1 MNWVSGSGCND
12 VEKPKTILDW
22 MDELDEKYG
31 KGNWAKLPDNH
42 PDIETMHELS
52 GAKVK
57 ETMWTDKRNEF
68 IRENYQH
75 MTDGEMAEILGVKVT
90 TLGNHRIRMGL
101 RKQSHSSKPLTV
113 IQMDLEYNELARY
126 KSADVASKMT
136 GISRASIQRSASG
149 MLKAAKGF
157 VWKYEGAGK

>member
-1 MNWVSGSGCND
+1 M
-12 VEKPKTILDW
+12 EKPKTILDW

-57 ETMWTDKRNEF
+57 ETMWTDERNEF
-68 IRENYQH
+68 IKENYQH

-101 RKQSHSSKPLTV
+101 RKQKHASKPHQQPYAV
-113 IQMDLEYNELARY
+113 IQMDLNHNELARY
-126 KSADVASKMT
+126 KSAEVASMVT
-136 GISRASIQRSASG
+136 GISKSAIQRSAG
-149 MLKAAKGF
+149 GLLKTARGF
-157 VWKYEGAGK
+157 IWKYEGAEQ